1 MVFLK
6 AHLSSPLVPSVSPS
20 GVRVERLNSTA
31 MNVSWTL
38 LTLEEA
44 RGFVTSYTV
53 SYRKD
58 EGMAKRTTESVV
70 VPGGEQSSVVI
81 GGLDP
86 GSSYQV
92 SVSASTSAGTG
103 DMSEPV
109 VLVEAEEP
117 TNIGMPKFTVV
128 ILALLYFIYC
138 FAYSAVCYH
147 CFYWHTTDHWNIV
160 CGVFST
166 NVSVYNYTFKR

>member
-1 MVFLK
+1 MVFLR
-6 AHLSSPLVPSVSPS
+6 AHLSPPLVPSVSPS

-44 RGFVTSYTV
+44 RGFVISYTV
-53 SYRKD
+53 SYKKD

-86 GSSYQV
+86 GSSYLV

-103 DMSEPV
+103 EMSEEIMVSTLPPDTSTGGSIQFSFNV
-109 VLVEAEEP
+109 
-117 TNIGMPKFTVV
+117 
-128 ILALLYFIYC
+128 LYF
-138 FAYSAVCYH
+138 FE
-147 CFYWHTTDHWNIV
+147 
-160 CGVFST
+160 
-166 NVSVYNYTFKR
+166 SVYFLPLQCYTLSLHRLLQY

>member
-6 AHLSSPLVPSVSPS
+6 AHLSPPLVPSVSPS
-20 GVRVERLNSTA
+20 GVRVERLTSTA

-58 EGMAKRTTESVV
+58 EGMAKWTTESVV

-81 GGLDP
+81 GGQDP
-86 GSSYQV
+86 GSSYLV

-103 DMSEPV
+103 DMSEEILV
-109 VLVEAEEP
+109 SVATTETCNASHVSIMKKMYAYVNVCIWCRSAVL
-117 TNIGMPKFTVV
+117 
-128 ILALLYFIYC
+128 ILAMGLQL
-138 FAYSAVCYH
+138 V
-147 CFYWHTTDHWNIV
+147 
-160 CGVFST
+160 
-166 NVSVYNYTFKR
+166 

>member
-6 AHLSSPLVPSVSPS
+6 AHLSPPLVPSVSPS

-103 DMSEPV
+103 DMSEEEV
-109 VLVEAEEP
+109 VP
-117 TNIGMPKFTVV
+117 THPPESDLIGIPNGSIQIPYHA
-128 ILALLYFIYC
+128 ILSVYFIPLQCYTLSLHQLLLY
-138 FAYSAVCYH
+138 
-147 CFYWHTTDHWNIV
+147 
-160 CGVFST
+160 
-166 NVSVYNYTFKR
+166 

>member
-6 AHLSSPLVPSVSPS
+6 AHLSPPLVPSVSPS

-53 SYRKD
+53 SYREW
-58 EGMAKRTTESVV
+58 EGAGRRHVVETESVV
-70 VPGGEQSSVVI
+70 VLGGEQSSVVI

-86 GSSYQV
+86 GSSYLV
-92 SVSASTSAGTG
+92 PVSASTSAGSG

-109 VLVEAEEP
+109 VLVKLDEP
-117 TNIGMPKFTVV
+117 TEPVEVPITCTCTTTETSDSLNVSICMEMC
-128 ILALLYFIYC
+128 LYFA
-138 FAYSAVCYH
+138 FGA
-147 CFYWHTTDHWNIV
+147 
-160 CGVFST
+160 GG
-166 NVSVYNYTFKR
+166 

>member
-20 GVRVERLNSTA
+20 GVRVERLSSTA

-58 EGMAKRTTESVV
+58 EGVAKRTTESVV

-86 GSSYQV
+86 GSSYLV
-92 SVSASTSAGTG
+92 SVSASTSAGSG
-103 DMSEPV
+103 EMSEPV
-109 VLVEAEEP
+109 VLAEDEY
-117 TNIGMPKFTVV
+117 TTASTDATTEQEQVV
-128 ILALLYFIYC
+128 SKALSCCFICTLIKVSSMHYSSFDIL
-138 FAYSAVCYH
+138 
-147 CFYWHTTDHWNIV
+147 
-160 CGVFST
+160 
-166 NVSVYNYTFKR
+166 

>member
-6 AHLSSPLVPSVSPS
+6 AHLSPPLVPSVPPS

-53 SYRKD
+53 SYKKD

-86 GSSYQV
+86 GSSYLV

-103 DMSEPV
+103 EMSE
-109 VLVEAEEP
+109 E
-117 TNIGMPKFTVV
+117 TVV
-128 ILALLYFIYC
+128 STLPTVTTTPPPLVTTTPTETPTSIGILYFI
-138 FAYSAVCYH
+138 S
-147 CFYWHTTDHWNIV
+147 
-160 CGVFST
+160 
-166 NVSVYNYTFKR
+166 R

>member
-6 AHLSSPLVPSVSPS
+6 AHLSPPLVPSVSPS

-53 SYRKD
+53 SFRKD
-58 EGMAKRTTESVV
+58 EGMAKRTTESVF

-81 GGLDP
+81 RGLDP
-86 GSSYQV
+86 GSSYLV
-92 SVSASTSAGTG
+92 SVSASTSAGSG
-103 DMSEPV
+103 EMSEPV
-109 VLVEAEEP
+109 VLAEDEYTTASTDTTTSIVELQVRYN
-117 TNIGMPKFTVV
+117 NI
-128 ILALLYFIYC
+128 ISCYFI
-138 FAYSAVCYH
+138 
-147 CFYWHTTDHWNIV
+147 
-160 CGVFST
+160 
-166 NVSVYNYTFKR
+166 

>member
-6 AHLSSPLVPSVSPS
+6 AHLSPPLVPSVSPS
-20 GVRVERLNSTA
+20 GVRVERLTSTA

-53 SYRKD
+53 SYREW
-58 EGMAKRTTESVV
+58 EGAGRRHVVETESVV

-86 GSSYQV
+86 GSSYLV

-103 DMSEPV
+103 EMSESV
-109 VLVEAEEP
+109 VLVKLDEP
-117 TNIGMPKFTVV
+117 TEPTEPVTVPATCT
-128 ILALLYFIYC
+128 ITETSDSL
-138 FAYSAVCYH
+138 
-147 CFYWHTTDHWNIV
+147 
-160 CGVFST
+160 
-166 NVSVYNYTFKR
+166 NVSICIKKCACTYLCIGAGG

>member
-6 AHLSSPLVPSVSPS
+6 AHLSPPLVPSVPPS
-20 GVRVERLNSTA
+20 GVRVERLTSTA

-81 GGLDP
+81 GGLGP
-86 GSSYQV
+86 GSSYLV

-103 DMSEPV
+103 EMSEPIV
-109 VLVEAEEP
+109 VPVTTTETSDNLCVSIILCECVP
-117 TNIGMPKFTVV
+117 T
-128 ILALLYFIYC
+128 
-138 FAYSAVCYH
+138 VC
-147 CFYWHTTDHWNIV
+147 I
-160 CGVFST
+160 
-166 NVSVYNYTFKR
+166 

>member
-1 MVFLK
+1 MKESSDGFLEG
-6 AHLSSPLVPSVSPS
+6 AHLSPPLVPSVSPS

-70 VPGGEQSSVVI
+70 VPGGEQSRVVI

-86 GSSYQV
+86 GSSYLV
-92 SVSASTSAGTG
+92 SVSASTSTGTG
-103 DMSEPV
+103 EMSEPV
-109 VLVEAEEP
+109 SVPA
-117 TNIGMPKFTVV
+117 
-128 ILALLYFIYC
+128 
-138 FAYSAVCYH
+138 
-147 CFYWHTTDHWNIV
+147 TTLNVRICMNNYV
-160 CGVFST
+160 NLCVAFGAGV
-166 NVSVYNYTFKR
+166 

>member
-6 AHLSSPLVPSVSPS
+6 AHLSPPLVPSVPPS
-20 GVRVERLNSTA
+20 GVRVERLTSTA

-53 SYRKD
+53 SYR
-58 EGMAKRTTESVV
+58 EGEGAGKRHVVEPESV

-86 GSSYQV
+86 GSSYLV

-103 DMSEPV
+103 VMSEPV
-109 VLVEAEEP
+109 VLVKLDEP
-117 TNIGMPKFTVV
+117 TEPTEPVEVPVTCTCTTTETSDSLNVSICMKMC
-128 ILALLYFIYC
+128 LYFA
-138 FAYSAVCYH
+138 FGA
-147 CFYWHTTDHWNIV
+147 
-160 CGVFST
+160 GG
-166 NVSVYNYTFKR
+166 

>member
-1 MVFLK
+1 MRRSSSLRKEVRESTDGFLEGTP
-6 AHLSSPLVPSVSPS
+6 LSSTVPSVSPS
-20 GVRVERLNSTA
+20 GVRVERLTSTA

-86 GSSYQV
+86 GSSYLV

-103 DMSEPV
+103 EMSEPV
-109 VLVEAEEP
+109 VVPVTTTETSDNLCVSIILCECVP
-117 TNIGMPKFTVV
+117 T
-128 ILALLYFIYC
+128 
-138 FAYSAVCYH
+138 VC
-147 CFYWHTTDHWNIV
+147 I
-160 CGVFST
+160 
-166 NVSVYNYTFKR
+166 